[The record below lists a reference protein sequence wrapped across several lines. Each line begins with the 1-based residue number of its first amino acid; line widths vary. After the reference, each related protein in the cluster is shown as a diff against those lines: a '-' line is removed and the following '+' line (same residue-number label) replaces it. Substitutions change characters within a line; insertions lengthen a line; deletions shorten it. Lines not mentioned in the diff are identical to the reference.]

1 MKYCRYCGKE
11 IADEAIVCPGCGC
24 ATDLYQ
30 MPPQQQQ
37 TKKQGE
43 LSTLSIVGFVF
54 AFVSCI
60 VGLICSIIAYKSA
73 VTEGNEKSKGFSKA
87 GIIISSVMLGIE
99 LLAVILTVIMVVV
112 VLAEDPTPS
121 YRPPYYV

>member
-24 ATDLYQ
+24 ATDLYER
-30 MPPQQQQ
+30 PQRTE

-43 LSTLSIVGFVF
+43 LSTLSILGFVF
-54 AFVSCI
+54 AFISSI
-60 VGLICSIIAYKSA
+60 VGLVCSIIAYKSA
-73 VTEGNEKSKGFSKA
+73 VKEGNEKSKSFSKA

-99 LLAVILTVIMVVV
+99 VLAVILVVV
-112 VLAEDPTPS
+112 IAIVAVAHDPYPS
-121 YRPPYYV
+121 YYPPYYV